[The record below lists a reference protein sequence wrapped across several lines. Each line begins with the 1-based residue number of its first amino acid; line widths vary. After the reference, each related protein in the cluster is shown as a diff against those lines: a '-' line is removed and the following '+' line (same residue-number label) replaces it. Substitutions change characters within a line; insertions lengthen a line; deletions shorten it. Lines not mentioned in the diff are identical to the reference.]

1 MEISLSGFFDNF
13 DTKLPANIYL
23 FRVNNRNTRKKRE
36 ICSKL
41 AITTS
46 EQHHCRHF
54 GVLLLSL
61 SSVSIVEF
69 EQVNG
74 SWAIFIEKLV
84 IKAKKA

>member
-23 FRVNNRNTRKKRE
+23 FRVNNRNTKKKCE

-54 GVLLLSL
+54 GVF
-61 SSVSIVEF
+61 IV
-69 EQVNG
+69 
-74 SWAIFIEKLV
+74 IFF
-84 IKAKKA
+84 

>member
-13 DTKLPANIYL
+13 DTKLPANNYL

-46 EQHHCRHF
+46 EQHQCRHF